1 MDAIR
6 IEKPVFMLGMPRS
19 GTTIIFEAFSCH
31 EDLGWLSNYSQRFP
45 TLPQITSIHRIFRGA
60 RGEKRQWQK
69 VSFANKLL
77 PKPAES
83 YAVWEYLLGRDFS
96 FGFLRKDRPTPS
108 RIRKTH
114 QYLRKVLRSEAKT
127 RFCAKLTGPPRIR
140 FLSQIFTDAYFI
152 DVVRDPRAVIASLM
166 SVDFWKE
173 KRGIHDPFWNGS
185 FDDDHDALVLWEG
198 SQRSPVVLAALL
210 WRAVCEAT
218 AQEKQD
224 VGIAYYRLRY
234 EQFIDDP
241 LGAVNDILSFCG
253 LRESEKVNAY
263 VGSRQY
269 KNMNYKFWQKLS
281 AGHIQQ
287 IERIAGKQMRLV
299 GYGSVI

>member
-1 MDAIR
+1 MSY
-6 IEKPVFMLGMPRS
+6 EG
-19 GTTIIFEAFSCH
+19 
-31 EDLGWLSNYSQRFP
+31 YSQ
-45 TLPQITSIHRIFRGA
+45 
-60 RGEKRQWQK
+60 
-69 VSFANKLL
+69 LL
-77 PKPAES
+77 CKNGHYWKKDCYEVDYTELKDHKCPVCKKPAI
-83 YAVWEYLLGRDFS
+83 WEN
-96 FGFLRKDRPTPS
+96 
-108 RIRKTH
+108 
-114 QYLRKVLRSEAKT
+114 
-127 RFCAKLTGPPRIR
+127 
-140 FLSQIFTDAYFI
+140 
-152 DVVRDPRAVIASLM
+152 M
-166 SVDFWKE
+166 VD
-173 KRGIHDPFWNGS
+173 ITNGS